1 LMGPID
7 LRFYYFHSFVLISNN
22 GFELTRFARS
32 SSHIRY
38 GERIMIPSKINLA
51 EKFSML
57 PDEDYSLRI
66 VAKMNEYEFKI
77 VKFKGEFVW
86 HSHTDTDETF
96 IILKGK
102 MLMNF
107 RDKIIELN
115 AGEMIVIPKGV
126 EHKPTSEKGYEAL
139 LIEPEGV
146 PNTGDVES
154 EMAIKKVEWI

>member
-1 LMGPID
+1 
-7 LRFYYFHSFVLISNN
+7 
-22 GFELTRFARS
+22 
-32 SSHIRY
+32 
-38 GERIMIPSKINLA
+38 MIPSKINLA

-66 VAKMNEYEFKI
+66 IAKMNEYEFKI

-146 PNTGDVES
+146 PNTGDIES